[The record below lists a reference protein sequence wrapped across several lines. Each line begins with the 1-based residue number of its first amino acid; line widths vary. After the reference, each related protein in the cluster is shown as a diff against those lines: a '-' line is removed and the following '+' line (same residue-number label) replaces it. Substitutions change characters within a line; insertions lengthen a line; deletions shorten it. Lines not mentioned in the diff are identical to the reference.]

1 MSFKVPDSFQA
12 LAVLAIGLL
21 PGALYVWSFEGVVGR
36 WGASL
41 SDRVLR
47 FVGVSGL
54 LHVFSAPIS
63 YWFWSEYVRPGR
75 LARGEPLPVGLW
87 LMVLAYAVAPIA
99 LGWIVGFGT
108 RRGWTWP
115 QLLTGRNPAPRAWD
129 AFFGDDPEGWVRLR
143 LKSGAWIGA
152 ALGAK
157 DGRRSY
163 FAGYP
168 EDQDLYL
175 VQTAEVDPDTGE
187 FLYDEEDQLRVRESG
202 VLLRWDEVEY
212 LEFFE
217 G

>member
-1 MSFKVPDSFQA
+1 MPDTFQA

-41 SDRVLR
+41 SDRALR
-47 FVGVSGL
+47 FVGASAL
-54 LHVFSAPIS
+54 LHATAAPVS
-63 YWFWSEYVRPGR
+63 YWLWSEYVRSGR
-75 LARGEPLPVGLW
+75 AARGDRLPIGLW
-87 LMVLAYAVAPIA
+87 FAVLAFALTPIA
-99 LGWIVGFGT
+99 LGQVVGLGT
-108 RRGWTWP
+108 RRGWRWT

-129 AFFGDDPEGWVRLR
+129 ALFGDDPEGWVRLR

-168 EDQDLYL
+168 EEQDLYL
-175 VQTAEVDPDTGE
+175 VQTAEVDPDSGE
-187 FLYDEEDQLRVRESG
+187 FLYDGEDRLRLRDSG
-202 VLLRWDEVEY
+202 VLVRWDEVEY

>member
-1 MSFKVPDSFQA
+1 VPSSFQA
-12 LAVLAIGLL
+12 LAAFAVGLL
-21 PGALYVWSFEGVVGR
+21 PGALYVWSLEGVLGR

-47 FVGVSGL
+47 FIGASAL
-54 LHVFSAPIS
+54 LHVVAAPIT
-63 YWFWSEYVRPGR
+63 YWLWSEYVYPGR
-75 LARGEPLPVGLW
+75 LARGEPLPIGLW
-87 LMVLAYAVAPIA
+87 FAVAAYVLAPIS
-99 LGWIVGFGT
+99 LGWVVGHGT
-108 RRGWTWP
+108 RCRWRWT
-115 QLLTGRNPAPRAWD
+115 QLLTGRNPASRAWD
-129 AFFGDDPEGWVRLR
+129 ALFGGDPEGWVRLR

-168 EDQDLYL
+168 EKQDLYL

-187 FLYDEEDQLRVRESG
+187 FLYDEDEQLRVRDSG

>member
-1 MSFKVPDSFQA
+1 MPSSFQA
-12 LAVLAIGLL
+12 LAVLAVGLL

-36 WGASL
+36 WGATL
-41 SDRVLR
+41 SDRVLH
-47 FVGVSGL
+47 FVGASAL
-54 LHVFSAPIS
+54 LQAAAAPITYS
-63 YWFWSEYVRPGR
+63 LWAEYVYPGR
-75 LARGEPLPVGLW
+75 LARAEPLPIGLW
-87 LMVLAYAVAPIA
+87 FVALSYALAPIL
-99 LGWIVGFGT
+99 LGWVVGHGT
-108 RRGWTWP
+108 RRRWKWT

-129 AFFGDDPEGWVRLR
+129 AFFGDDPEGWARLR

-152 ALGAK
+152 AFGGK

-168 EDQDLYL
+168 EKQDLYL

-187 FLYDEEDQLRVRESG
+187 FLYDEDEQLRVRDSG

>member
-1 MSFKVPDSFQA
+1 MPSSFQA
-12 LAVLAIGLL
+12 LAVFAAGLL
-21 PGALYVWSFEGVVGR
+21 PGALYVWSLEGVLGR

-47 FVGVSGL
+47 FIGASAL
-54 LHVFSAPIS
+54 LHVAAAPIT
-63 YWFWSEYVRPGR
+63 YWLWSEYVYPGH
-75 LARGEPLPVGLW
+75 LARGEPLPIGLW
-87 LMVLAYAVAPIA
+87 FAVVAYVLAPVS
-99 LGWIVGFGT
+99 LGWVVGHGT
-108 RRGWTWP
+108 RRRWRWT

-129 AFFGDDPEGWVRLR
+129 ALFGDDPEGWVRLR
-143 LKSGAWIGA
+143 MKSGAWIGA

-168 EDQDLYL
+168 EKQDLYL

-187 FLYDEEDQLRVRESG
+187 FLYDEDEQLRVRDSG

>member
-1 MSFKVPDSFQA
+1 VPDNFQA
-12 LAVLAIGLL
+12 LAVLALGFL

-47 FVGVSGL
+47 FVGASAL
-54 LHVFSAPIS
+54 LHAAAAPIT
-63 YWFWSEYVRPGR
+63 YRLWSDYVRPGR
-75 LARGEPLPVGLW
+75 VAKGEPLPTLLW
-87 LMVLAYAVAPIA
+87 LVLFAYALAPVV
-99 LGWIVGFGT
+99 LGWIVGIGT
-108 RRGWTWP
+108 RRKWRWT

-143 LKSGAWIGA
+143 LKSGAWIGG

-168 EDQDLYL
+168 EKQDLYL
-175 VQTAEVDPDTGE
+175 VQTAEVDPDSGE
-187 FLYDEEDQLRVRESG
+187 FLYDEGEQLRVKDSG